1 MEIIRDYTKPIMN
14 NKILTFGQPELITS
28 GTYFTRILYNNN
40 PLYIQ
45 TPKCKTKHEFLKS
58 NKKIYTDLLF
68 TNTEED
74 MLGWFEQL
82 DEYCKDFMLLKSA
95 DWFSSSLTKE
105 DIDNLWTSTFKL
117 YKSGKN
123 ALIKVHVPIE
133 NIPFMKI
140 YDDTERVREM
150 DDITENTTVQ
160 TILEIGG
167 IRFTSRSY
175 QLNIELKQMMI
186 INKIVHP
193 IFNKCVIKPVYLEQ
207 INPGQLSEDDSNILN
222 ISNITNTGV
231 MNNATITQTSFPPL
245 LVNDTSKMEI
255 INEGG
260 DINVN
265 DDTKLQPENV
275 INLLNNIEID
285 YPNNENNENNENT
298 DLEPIEINNL
308 GININ
313 QEDITI
319 KDPHVIYLEMYNE
332 RLNNAKKLL
341 YESKAL
347 FQEAKQIKEKY
358 KLNILEDIN
367 GYISD

>member
-1 MEIIRDYTKPIMN
+1 MEIIRDYTKSIIN
-14 NKILTFGQPELITS
+14 NNMFTFGQPEMLSS

-68 TNTEED
+68 TNAEED
-74 MLGWFEQL
+74 MLGWVEQL
-82 DEYCKDFMLLKSA
+82 DEYCKDFMLLKSS
-95 DWFSSSLTKE
+95 DWFNSSLTKE
-105 DIDNLWTSTFKL
+105 DIDSLWISTFKL

-133 NIPFMKI
+133 NIPYMKI
-140 YDDTERVREM
+140 YDDTERVRDM
-150 DDITENTTVQ
+150 DDIGENTTVQ

-193 IFNKCVIKPVYLEQ
+193 TFNKCVIKPVYMDQMNRDPTEDLEV
-207 INPGQLSEDDSNILN
+207 L
-222 ISNITNTGV
+222 NITN
-231 MNNATITQTSFPPL
+231 NNNTNTILNTTPVP
-245 LVNDTSKMEI
+245 VVVDIPNMEI
-255 INEGG
+255 INEVVCEPLN
-260 DINVN
+260 NVN
-265 DDTKLQPENV
+265 TDSILNIEPVVD
-275 INLLNNIEID
+275 LLDNNTTDLESIEID
-285 YPNNENNENNENT
+285 
-298 DLEPIEINNL
+298 NL

-319 KDPHVIYLEMYNE
+319 KDPNVIYLEMYND
-332 RLNNAKKLL
+332 RLENAKKLL
-341 YESKAL
+341 YASKAL

-358 KLNILEDIN
+358 KLNIFEDIN